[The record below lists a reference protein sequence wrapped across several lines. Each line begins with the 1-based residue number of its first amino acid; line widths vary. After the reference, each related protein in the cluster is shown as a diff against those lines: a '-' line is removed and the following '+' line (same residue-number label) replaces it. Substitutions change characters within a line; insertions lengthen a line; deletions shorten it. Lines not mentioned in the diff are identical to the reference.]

1 MKKIKIAS
9 VIIAAVM
16 LCMTIA
22 MPAVFAAGE
31 GAKVYTVLG
40 DSIAAGY
47 RLEDYQ
53 KDGVTPPSSYAA
65 LFAGK
70 IGATKVNNLAKTGS
84 NTADTL
90 TLLSTQT
97 YISAVKEA
105 DVITLSMGS
114 NDILGPGGKMI
125 CACLGI
131 TSLDNA
137 GNAVNAT
144 NFLQKMT
151 ELSNYINEP
160 EQVKI
165 FNDAISG
172 FEANWTKIIDRIY
185 ELNPDAELIVNN
197 FYNPYAALDL
207 GSSIV
212 IGSTVQG
219 YLNRMNQYIASH
231 RYNGNRYVVA
241 DVTAVMAHTN
251 VGLLPNFDLDP
262 HPNKDGHSMIADAV
276 YAEYVK
282 LSSPSSTETSGS
294 TAVVETSIENPG
306 PGTTVT
312 EPSGTPSVEP
322 TGTPSTEPTG
332 TPSTEPT
339 GTPSVEPTG
348 TPSVEPTGTISTE
361 PSGDH
366 SDVPEVTSSGDVSET
381 ELDTDTPEAAESGS
395 VEPSDS
401 GSQSETGPV
410 DVSDINIISL
420 LTCNS
425 GNGVAAAA
433 IFICTVGAA
442 VTVVL
447 KRR

>member
-97 YISAVKEA
+97 YINAVKEA

-219 YLNRMNQYIASH
+219 YLNRMNQYITSH

-241 DVTAVMAHTN
+241 DVTAVKDQTN

-282 LSSPSSTETSGS
+282 LAAPSSTETSGS
-294 TAVVETSIENPG
+294 TTDVDTSIENPG
-306 PGTTVT
+306 SGTTLT

-322 TGTPSTEPTG
+322 TGTPSTEP
-332 TPSTEPT
+332 
-339 GTPSVEPTG
+339 
-348 TPSVEPTGTISTE
+348 
-361 PSGDH
+361 SGDN

-433 IFICTVGAA
+433 AIFICTVGAA
-442 VTVVL
+442 VTAVL

>member
-9 VIIAAVM
+9 AIIAAVM

-22 MPAVFAAGE
+22 MPAVFATGE

-84 NTADTL
+84 NTSDTL

-97 YISAVKEA
+97 YINAVKEA

-131 TSLDNA
+131 TSLDKA
-137 GNAVNAT
+137 GNVVNAT

-282 LSSPSSTETSGS
+282 LAAPSSTETSGS

-306 PGTTVT
+306 SGTTLT
-312 EPSGTPSVEP
+312 EPS
-322 TGTPSTEPTG
+322 
-332 TPSTEPT
+332 
-339 GTPSVEPTG
+339 G

-361 PSGDH
+361 PSGDN

-433 IFICTVGAA
+433 AIFICTVGAA
-442 VTVVL
+442 VTAVL

>member
-1 MKKIKIAS
+1 MKKIRTAAAL
-9 VIIAAVM
+9 VAAVI
-16 LCMTIA
+16 LCVA
-22 MPAVFAAGE
+22 LAVPAVFAAGE
-31 GAKVYTVLG
+31 ESKVYTVLG

-207 GSSIV
+207 GNSIV

-219 YLNRMNQYIASH
+219 YLNRMNQYITSH

-241 DVTAVMAHTN
+241 DVTAVKDQTN

-262 HPNKDGHSMIADAV
+262 HPNNVGHSMIADAV

-294 TAVVETSIENPG
+294 STAVDTSIENPG
-306 PGTTVT
+306 SGTTV
-312 EPSGTPSVEP
+312 
-322 TGTPSTEPTG
+322 
-332 TPSTEPT
+332 TEPT

-348 TPSVEPTGTISTE
+348 TPSTE

-381 ELDTDTPEAAESGS
+381 ELDTDTPEATESGS

-425 GNGVAAAA
+425 GNGFAAAAA